1 MRRLL
6 ALLFLFATA
15 CGTGAA
21 QPAAVRVIATPEPT
35 GHAEVA
41 VDLAT
46 PEARVTAAAP
56 KAAAPKLELDI
67 PQTRTV
73 QPIVPAPVATS
84 VSGLGAFSA
93 LGSWIDVFDYD
104 DGEHPLV
111 PLVRSMAKRG
121 VRTLYLET
129 SRFTAPDDIQFPR
142 SLGAGLDEAKT
153 HGMRV
158 VAWYPPGLDDV
169 ARDVKRSVAAV
180 RYRSP
185 AGNRFDAFGA
195 DIEYTEAVPDH
206 AKRNERAIEYS
217 NKLRAA
223 VGASYPMSAIVIPP
237 TSLEKNQ
244 QRWPNFPWSSLAK
257 SYQLFMPMNYWT
269 VHGKDSKTA
278 TELTRSNIE
287 KTRKLTGKPVHI
299 IGGLG
304 DGADPSQ
311 VAAYVKACLEAGSL
325 GGGLYDY
332 TTTRSDV
339 WTELAKLNR

>member
-6 ALLFLFATA
+6 AVLFLFATA
-15 CGTGAA
+15 CGTGAVR
-21 QPAAVRVIATPEPT
+21 PTAVRVVATPEPT
-35 GHAEVA
+35 GHAEVS
-41 VDLAT
+41 VDLPT
-46 PEARVTAAAP
+46 SKPRVNAAP
-56 KAAAPKLELDI
+56 KTAAPLRIEM
-67 PQTRTV
+67 PQAQVARPV
-73 QPIVPAPVATS
+73 LPAPVAP
-84 VSGLGAFSA
+84 VASGLGAFSA

-111 PLVRSMAKRG
+111 PLVRSMANRG

-142 SLGAGLDEAKT
+142 SLGAGLDEAKS

-180 RYRSP
+180 NFRSP
-185 AGNRFDAFGA
+185 SGNHFDAFGA

-217 NKLRAA
+217 TELRAA

-237 TSLEKNQ
+237 TSLEKNP

-269 VHGKDSKTA
+269 VHGKDAKTA
-278 TELTRSNIE
+278 ADLTRRNVE
-287 KTRKLTGKPVHI
+287 KTRQLTGKPVHI

-304 DGADPSQ
+304 DGADPPQ
-311 VAAYVKACLEAGSL
+311 VAAYVKAALETGSL
-325 GGGLYDY
+325 GGGLYDF
-332 TTTRSDV
+332 TITRSDV